1 MNYNLLWKKQDR
13 YRKKN
18 NIEHHILLLQN
29 VDQLATVRISLTLS
43 AVCVGYLTS
52 YLETRIALRSSPQSY
67 INND

>member
-43 AVCVGYLTS
+43 RSMCGLFNLLPGNS
-52 YLETRIALRSSPQSY
+52 YRLKKVPSVVY
-67 INND
+67 